1 VTASRRLAF
10 LPGVAAGLTLA
21 VAIATPGARA
31 YHTNFQGSCNNEA
44 FQTSG
49 VTRGQARIYAEIGAN
64 EGYQWGGGC
73 WNDNNR
79 DDAPGDPTEDAA
91 TRGEG
96 GDCSGFT
103 WKSWFG
109 RWKKEDGGFTYH
121 YRMQNQHGPVNAQM
135 FKDGW
140 GLQNMMLSSKSAA
153 IEMDALASANH
164 VGVIYQPKTA
174 YNTDRIVEAKC
185 EACGTGIWSRT
196 YRGDPA
202 YSGVRR
208 YGWSP

>member
-1 VTASRRLAF
+1 MTASRRFAF
-10 LPGVAAGLTLA
+10 LPGLAAGLTLA
-21 VAIATPGARA
+21 VAVATPGARA
-31 YHTNFQGSCNNEA
+31 YHTNFQGSCNNES

-79 DDAPGDPTEDAA
+79 DDAPGDPTENAA

-103 WKSWFG
+103 WKSWHG
-109 RWKKEDGGFTYH
+109 RWKESDGGLH
-121 YRMQNQHGPVNAQM
+121 LPLPNAEPARARDRRDVQGRLGPPEHDA
-135 FKDGW
+135 
-140 GLQNMMLSSKSAA
+140 SSKSAA
-153 IEMDALASANH
+153 FEMDALASANH
-164 VGVIYQPKTA
+164 VGMIYQANTA

-208 YGWSP
+208 YGWAH